1 MAFFELLFKT
11 LTALVNLLIS
21 IINLRSISY
30 DYKAKNSSDKEEF
43 STQKKV

>member
-1 MAFFELLFKT
+1 MAFLELLFKT

-21 IINLRSISY
+21 IIHLRSVS
-30 DYKAKNSSDKEEF
+30 YKAKNSSSKEEF